1 MASDVEAYRR
11 RYLNHEASVKSI
23 GTLYML
29 GAIFMVPMGVIA
41 VGAALFGAGDDPA
54 GSAVFAVVGALYGGL
69 GLLQGFVA
77 VGLRRLRNWAR
88 IVAIVFSVIG
98 LIAVPVGTLI
108 SAYFLYLLVSEKGR
122 IVFSDEYQRVIEQT
136 PHIVYKTSVVVW
148 ILLILLIALISFGLV
163 AAVVTG

>member
-1 MASDVEAYRR
+1 M
-11 RYLNHEASVKSI
+11 
-23 GTLYML
+23 
-29 GAIFMVPMGVIA
+29 F
-41 VGAALFGAGDDPA
+41 AG
-54 GSAVFAVVGALYGGL
+54 VGALYGGL

-98 LIAVPVGTLI
+98 LIAVPIGTLI

-122 IVFSDEYQRVIEQT
+122 IVFSDEYKRVIEQT